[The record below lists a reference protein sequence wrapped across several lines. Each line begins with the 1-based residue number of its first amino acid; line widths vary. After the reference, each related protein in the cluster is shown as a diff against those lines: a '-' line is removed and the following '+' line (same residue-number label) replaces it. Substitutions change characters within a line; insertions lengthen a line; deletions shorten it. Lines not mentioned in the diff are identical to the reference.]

1 MERVYLY
8 CPQIPLQLIPSL
20 IDKRF
25 FWWNDSLS
33 GEDMGKFH
41 NCSFSKAIVQAKT
54 SSWVNTHKIPST

>member
-33 GEDMGKFH
+33 GGRHGQVSQLFILQSH
-41 NCSFSKAIVQAKT
+41 CSSK
-54 SSWVNTHKIPST
+54 N